1 MATEEAADRA
11 TRRRALLVGATGL
24 VGRALLAELLE
35 AATYE
40 RVVVLAR
47 SAARANAPARK
58 LDWRV
63 VDFDRLPEP
72 LPTADDVYIA
82 LGTTIA
88 VAGSQAAFRRVDH
101 DLVVAVARAA
111 RASGAE
117 RLAVVSALGADAG
130 SRVFYNRVKGE
141 MELAVAALGYRT
153 VVIARPAL
161 LMGDRAVLG
170 QPERRGEV
178 LAARLLA
185 PVMGLVPRVVRPIA
199 ATTVA
204 RALVQAVQ
212 AAPPGVQRLA
222 SAQMQAYAAR

>member
-1 MATEEAADRA
+1 
-11 TRRRALLVGATGL
+11 
-24 VGRALLAELLE
+24 
-35 AATYE
+35 
-40 RVVVLAR
+40 VVLAR